1 MGAEA
6 WVHGHC
12 CNMRVMSNGLNAR
25 SLLHPS
31 PLHIIAGREVGN
43 NQIVTTSL
51 LAKCPPS
58 PIVCPPVPSTFQHF
72 SHNLWQFPI
81 NHGHTD
87 PQYLPL
93 GRRACLHH
101 CVVILT
107 IGRVDK
113 AFCVDRGSIRVGLS
127 KVMKDFPR
135 GSDWFGL
142 AHMVASLHTM
152 REYILYWHYSNKQHG
167 NFSERPR
174 DLHYLA
180 SAMSHHMIYCRGSH
194 DITWSTV
201 GITWHHMI
209 HCRHHMI
216 HCRHHMTSHDPLQAS
231 HDITWSTAGGSEVTW
246 HHMINCLVANAWWWN
261 VLLQLSSWHANTVYP
276 TTTD

>member
-1 MGAEA
+1 MNLLPCVLILHAPFVDYHMIKTAVRQNASLCTQYPQTTCNTWVMSNGGRGLSTQSLLQHASDEQWLEYTVIAATCEWWAMA
-6 WVHGHC
+6 WIHGHC
-12 CNMRVMSNGLNAR
+12 CNTWVMSNGGRGLSTR
-25 SLLHPS
+25 SLLHPFL
-31 PLHIIAGREVGN
+31 LHTIAGREVGN

-58 PIVCPPVPSTFQHF
+58 PIVCPPVPSTFQYF
-72 SHNLWQFPI
+72 SHNLCKFPI

-107 IGRVDK
+107 IGSVDK
-113 AFCVDRGSIRVGLS
+113 AFCVDRGSIRIGLS

-152 REYILYWHYSNKQHG
+152 REYILYWH
-167 NFSERPR
+167 
-174 DLHYLA
+174 
-180 SAMSHHMIYCRGSH
+180 
-194 DITWSTV
+194 
-201 GITWHHMI
+201 
-209 HCRHHMI
+209 
-216 HCRHHMTSHDPLQAS
+216 
-231 HDITWSTAGGSEVTW
+231 
-246 HHMINCLVANAWWWN
+246 
-261 VLLQLSSWHANTVYP
+261 
-276 TTTD
+276 